1 MNPVR
6 LWVCENAVLAGGG
19 EPSIVPLS
27 VDRTAQFTKS
37 CLDGRQLRLDARLV
51 QLVHE
56 GRAGVRRRR
65 ETEKNMSRRRRRAR
79 KAKRHPNPT
88 MTFANRTLSWR
99 RQGQSP
105 REIKTTR
112 AFGCEGRGSPW
123 QSDDRTEAESAG
135 GGKRRQRSRVRK
147 NGLAGP
153 CEDQAKRDR
162 CTGYRQGSLH
172 DCAVGTAQLAST
184 CELER

>member
-112 AFGCEGRGSPW
+112 AFGCGGRGSPW

-135 GGKRRQRSRVRK
+135 GGKRRQRF
-147 NGLAGP
+147 
-153 CEDQAKRDR
+153 
-162 CTGYRQGSLH
+162 
-172 DCAVGTAQLAST
+172 AST
-184 CELER
+184 QKRSRWPLRGPSQKGSVHRVSPRFASRLRCRDGSARFNL